1 MGRAG
6 AAAADVVASTPT
18 LARRGSSRKD
28 AAISEL
34 LEEESWTRDV
44 LPTREEVDESWAAPE
59 RHPMVVYTDMGGAKG
74 DTGDQVA
81 LFMLRG
87 LETLGLV
94 QARGIVCAG
103 GGGRTL
109 RALRRLHATLEFDAR
124 CLIGRPTAADGEGGD
139 TDDSDDDD
147 DDFRRAAAA
156 SPPSS
161 DAAAAADAAAA
172 TVCSSEEVLRR
183 AIEDRSLA
191 DYSLVLVVLGRLT
204 ELAAFLKKH
213 GDAFALKVKH
223 VALFG
228 AVCEHRRDALIRSTR
243 SFDGGPF
250 DGGEDEHFL
259 KPDPLHPNHAGD
271 LAAAEY
277 CYARLQQLAVP
288 LVVVSKHAAY
298 AAAVPATLYD
308 DLARTNNPIAREL
321 RAEQRRGIDE
331 LWSRVNAPAG
341 VGAPRRRPRGALRRR
356 LVPQPLLPGDEAHT
370 AEQRFPMGL
379 HHLLRAVR
387 RGDDRGGGD

>member
-1 MGRAG
+1 MPASTASLITLCNTARRPTDARAAGTRSPAHLKNARRRARAAAATAAAVAGLLYLRRLHRDLAELRGQLQKVEHMDRRRRGSNAGTAVQKSIVHTDQGLRNHLAGLRQELDALQVGRAG

-156 SPPSS
+156 ASPPSS

-172 TVCSSEEVLRR
+172 RR
-183 AIEDRSLA
+183 CA
-191 DYSLVLVVLGRLT
+191 
-204 ELAAFLKKH
+204 
-213 GDAFALKVKH
+213 
-223 VALFG
+223 
-228 AVCEHRRDALIRSTR
+228 
-243 SFDGGPF
+243 
-250 DGGEDEHFL
+250 
-259 KPDPLHPNHAGD
+259 
-271 LAAAEY
+271 
-277 CYARLQQLAVP
+277 
-288 LVVVSKHAAY
+288 
-298 AAAVPATLYD
+298 
-308 DLARTNNPIAREL
+308 
-321 RAEQRRGIDE
+321 
-331 LWSRVNAPAG
+331 
-341 VGAPRRRPRGALRRR
+341 RRRRCCGARSR
-356 LVPQPLLPGDEAHT
+356 T
-370 AEQRFPMGL
+370 ALSPTTP
-379 HHLLRAVR
+379 
-387 RGDDRGGGD
+387 

>member
-1 MGRAG
+1 MRDATVLAAAAATAAAVAGLLYLRRLHRDLAELRGQLQKVEHMDRRRRGSNAGTAVQKSIVHTDQGLRNHLAGLRQELDALQVGRAG

-124 CLIGRPTAADGEGGD
+124 CLIGRPTAADGEGAD

-147 DDFRRAAAA
+147 DDFRR
-156 SPPSS
+156 
-161 DAAAAADAAAA
+161 
-172 TVCSSEEVLRR
+172 R
-183 AIEDRSLA
+183 
-191 DYSLVLVVLGRLT
+191 
-204 ELAAFLKKH
+204 
-213 GDAFALKVKH
+213 
-223 VALFG
+223 
-228 AVCEHRRDALIRSTR
+228 
-243 SFDGGPF
+243 
-250 DGGEDEHFL
+250 
-259 KPDPLHPNHAGD
+259 
-271 LAAAEY
+271 
-277 CYARLQQLAVP
+277 
-288 LVVVSKHAAY
+288 
-298 AAAVPATLYD
+298 
-308 DLARTNNPIAREL
+308 
-321 RAEQRRGIDE
+321 
-331 LWSRVNAPAG
+331 
-341 VGAPRRRPRGALRRR
+341 RRR
-356 LVPQPLLPGDEAHT
+356 LA
-370 AEQRFPMGL
+370 
-379 HHLLRAVR
+379 AVVRRRRRRRRRR
-387 RGDDRGGGD
+387 RGDGVLLRRGAAQGD